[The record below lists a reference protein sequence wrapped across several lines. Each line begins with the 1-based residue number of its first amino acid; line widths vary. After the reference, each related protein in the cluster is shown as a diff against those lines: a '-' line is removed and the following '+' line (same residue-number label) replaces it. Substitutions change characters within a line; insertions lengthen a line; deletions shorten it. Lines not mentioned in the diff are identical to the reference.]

1 MNHGT
6 ARLPRTDASPSSARS
21 TAVPCPEVPEPF
33 FDIIMRRNE
42 QHPSAYYGNDPEYGT
57 YADSQGQ
64 AGDDQ

>member
-1 MNHGT
+1 
-6 ARLPRTDASPSSARS
+6 
-21 TAVPCPEVPEPF
+21 VPCPEVPEPF
-33 FDIIMRRNE
+33 FDILMRRNE